1 MTTKPTAMTTEELA
15 DEVQRGRRSR
25 TSIRREFGN
34 RVYTEVQAMLR
45 ERDARQREIARS
57 APPEPEDEP
66 TDGDD
71 PRFCEDCDEFLGT
84 DDPDVTRCERC
95 QKSADFWTWLETTVE
110 EVAAIADA
118 AGWHFDG
125 SDYSG
130 GVNTLSRYYT
140 LERDLPDGEVET
152 LKLRISDHGSLYCSE
167 DISLAMHPGGDDHDL
182 TGLKARLDR
191 LDRDPKRKETPP

>member
-1 MTTKPTAMTTEELA
+1 MTTKPSAMTTEDLA
-15 DEVQRGRRSR
+15 DEVERDRRSLS
-25 TSIRREFGN
+25 SIRRDYGEKRYHAV
-34 RVYTEVQAMLR
+34 RVLLR
-45 ERDARQREIARS
+45 ARADRRYERLES
-57 APPEPEDEP
+57 APPEPDDDPTDEDE
-66 TDGDD
+66 

-95 QKSADFWTWLETTVE
+95 QKDADFWTWLETTVE
-110 EVAAIADA
+110 EVAALADA
-118 AGWHFDG
+118 AGWYFDG

-167 DISLAMHPGGDDHDL
+167 DISLAMHPSGDDHDL
-182 TGLKARLDR
+182 TGLKAHLDR
-191 LDRDPKRKETPP
+191 EPEKKGEPA